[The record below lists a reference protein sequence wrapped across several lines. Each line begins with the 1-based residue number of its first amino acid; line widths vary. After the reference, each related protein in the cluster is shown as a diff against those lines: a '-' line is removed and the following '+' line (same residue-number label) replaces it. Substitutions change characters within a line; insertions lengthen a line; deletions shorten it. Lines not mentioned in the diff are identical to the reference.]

1 MSDLPWLGQPVG
13 DSSVKAKVY
22 RHDLHRHATMTKA
35 AGVVQAFLDVSVGVL
50 EEHNKSGGLGG

>member
-1 MSDLPWLGQPVG
+1 
-13 DSSVKAKVY
+13 
-22 RHDLHRHATMTKA
+22 MTKA